1 MDRRMSEPRDTPD
14 SEQAI
19 SAAFH
24 RIRNNPQLWAAYNAG
39 RNDAFIEADRERYR
53 TPDSVPPAL
62 EAISQI
68 AAALRSVSPAPA
80 LDDESGFLVYAVE
93 WALDNERHKEPTPWD
108 DLAPLW
114 RELNADSRQRFI
126 GRAERIRKLYGS
138 GSPMPSAPTQDD
150 VLARLAAMSDEELL
164 ETINARLH
172 MIPESAWASRARAAR
187 EDFTVLYN
195 HLTGASEES
204 R

>member
-1 MDRRMSEPRDTPD
+1 MSEPRDTPD

-114 RELNADSRQRFI
+114 REFNADTPHRVFCTAQPI
-126 GRAERIRKLYGS
+126 PKPYPS
-138 GSPMPSAPTQDD
+138 GSPMPSAP
-150 VLARLAAMSDEELL
+150 AL
-164 ETINARLH
+164 E
-172 MIPESAWASRARAAR
+172 
-187 EDFTVLYN
+187 
-195 HLTGASEES
+195 
-204 R
+204 